1 MEPSRIDFGSRFKQ
15 EREARHLSLG
25 DVARVTKI
33 PERSLERLEGGR
45 FDELPAEVF
54 VRGFVR
60 SFARAVGLDPD
71 DMARRY
77 GEIVQTDSPRV
88 EVSLAGAVRAAAQR
102 AVTSAATRPSA
113 DGIGMGA
120 TTVPRA
126 ATMGPVPRVAT
137 ANGASARA
145 PSAPSPIEVT
155 SVIAEPVVVRAESS
169 APEAAAVDVAPATVA
184 EAFVDEGIVV
194 VHKLGGPKP
203 AMPVGGDARKRG
215 PVEDEMRTLSKA
227 ILDAGRETRRLPLT
241 LAVIILV
248 IVATLTMSLLLSRP
262 NHIGDGITLRVPAAA
277 PTRV

>member
-77 GEIVQTDSPRV
+77 GEIVQTNSPRI
-88 EVSLAGAVRAAAQR
+88 EVSLAGAVRAATQR
-102 AVTSAATRPSA
+102 AVTSAANKPGGEN
-113 DGIGMGA
+113 GIGMGGTA
-120 TTVPRA
+120 VPRA
-126 ATMGPVPRVAT
+126 ATMGPVPRIATPVPVRAQSAIPVA
-137 ANGASARA
+137 AVAAD
-145 PSAPSPIEVT
+145 
-155 SVIAEPVVVRAESS
+155 EPVALATIA
-169 APEAAAVDVAPATVA
+169 APRDADVEPAQATVA

-194 VHKLGGPKP
+194 VHKAAAKKDPSHT
-203 AMPVGGDARKRG
+203 
-215 PVEDEMRTLSKA
+215 DEMRTLSKA

-262 NHIGDGITLRVPAAA
+262 NHIGDGITLESVPAAA

>member
-60 SFARAVGLDPD
+60 SYARAVGLDPD

-77 GEIVQTDSPRV
+77 GEIVQTDAPRL
-88 EVSLAGAVRAAAQR
+88 EVSLAGAVKAAAQR
-102 AVTSAATRPSA
+102 AVTVARPEGAPGGASAPA
-113 DGIGMGA
+113 
-120 TTVPRA
+120 PRA
-126 ATMGPVPRVAT
+126 ATVAPRATTVTPVPRVVT
-137 ANGASARA
+137 SSGAAPRA
-145 PSAPSPIEVT
+145 PSAIEVT
-155 SVIAEPVVVRAESS
+155 SYAE
-169 APEAAAVDVAPATVA
+169 EAAAAADADAAEPTVA

-194 VHKLGGPKP
+194 VHKAPTKKKDP
-203 AMPVGGDARKRG
+203 SHT
-215 PVEDEMRTLSKA
+215 DEMRTLSKA
-227 ILDAGRETRRLPLT
+227 IFDAGRETRRLPLT

-248 IVATLTMSLLLSRP
+248 IVATLTMSLLLNRP
-262 NHIGDGITLRVPAAA
+262 SHIGDGITFRSVPAAA
-277 PTRV
+277 PTRA

>member
-1 MEPSRIDFGSRFKQ
+1 MEPSRIDFGSRFKL

-60 SFARAVGLDPD
+60 SYARAVGLDPD

-77 GEIVQTDSPRV
+77 GELVQSEPKA
-88 EVSLAGAVRAAAQR
+88 EASLAGAVKAAAAR
-102 AVTSAATRPSA
+102 AVTTPTPPPPRTPTAMIPVLDNRPAA
-113 DGIGMGA
+113 
-120 TTVPRA
+120 
-126 ATMGPVPRVAT
+126 PVPA
-137 ANGASARA
+137 A
-145 PSAPSPIEVT
+145 PVVSD
-155 SVIAEPVVVRAESS
+155 AEPTTG
-169 APEAAAVDVAPATVA
+169 ATVA

-194 VHKLGGPKP
+194 VHKG
-203 AMPVGGDARKRG
+203 RG
-215 PVEDEMRTLSKA
+215 RPQGKKTAVEDEMRTLSKA

-248 IVATLTMSLLLSRP
+248 IVATLTMSLLLNRP
-262 NHIGDGITLRVPAAA
+262 SHIGDGITQRAAEPAQRA
-277 PTRV
+277 

>member
-77 GEIVQTDSPRV
+77 GEIVQTDSPRI

-102 AVTSAATRPSA
+102 AVTSAANKPGGEN
-113 DGIGMGA
+113 GIGMGGTA
-120 TTVPRA
+120 VPRA
-126 ATMGPVPRVAT
+126 ATMAPVPRLAT
-137 ANGASARA
+137 ALPART
-145 PSAPSPIEVT
+145 PSAIPVGA
-155 SVIAEPVVVRAESS
+155 VAVDEPVALAELA
-169 APEAAAVDVAPATVA
+169 APGDADEPAEATVA

-194 VHKLGGPKP
+194 VHKP
-203 AMPVGGDARKRG
+203 AAKKQKDPSHT
-215 PVEDEMRTLSKA
+215 DEMRTLSKA

-262 NHIGDGITLRVPAAA
+262 NHIGDGITQKIVAAA
-277 PTRV
+277 PTRA

>member
-60 SFARAVGLDPD
+60 SYARAVGLDPD
-71 DMARRY
+71 EMARRY
-77 GEIVQTDSPRV
+77 GEIVQTDAPPI

-102 AVTSAATRPSA
+102 AVTQAAGKPNPES
-113 DGIGMGA
+113 GIGMGA
-120 TTVPRA
+120 TPVPRA
-126 ATMGPVPRVAT
+126 TTMGPVPRVAT
-137 ANGASARA
+137 SKPAAARL
-145 PSAPSPIEVT
+145 PSAPAVSAVDEPRALATIEAAPIDH
-155 SVIAEPVVVRAESS
+155 
-169 APEAAAVDVAPATVA
+169 EAAAEATVA
-184 EAFVDEGIVV
+184 ETFVDEGIVV
-194 VHKLGGPKP
+194 VHKAPTK
-203 AMPVGGDARKRG
+203 AARKD
-215 PVEDEMRTLSKA
+215 PSHTDEMRTLSKA

-262 NHIGDGITLRVPAAA
+262 NHIGDGITRNVAAAA
-277 PTRV
+277 PTRA

>member
-45 FDELPAEVF
+45 FEELPAEVF

-60 SFARAVGLDPD
+60 SYARAIGLDPE

-77 GEIVQTDSPRV
+77 GEIVQTNLPRL
-88 EVSLAGAVRAAAQR
+88 EMSLSGAVRAAAQR
-102 AVTSAATRPSA
+102 AQTVAKPEAAVA
-113 DGIGMGA
+113 EIA
-120 TTVPRA
+120 RA
-126 ATMGPVPRVAT
+126 ATLAPVLLEAPPVA
-137 ANGASARA
+137 AAA
-145 PSAPSPIEVT
+145 PALDDEQ
-155 SVIAEPVVVRAESS
+155 AA
-169 APEAAAVDVAPATVA
+169 APEATVA

-194 VHKLGGPKP
+194 VHKLGGANP
-203 AMPVGGDARKRG
+203 ASPAGAAARKRG
-215 PVEDEMRTLSKA
+215 PIEDEMRTLSKA

-248 IVATLTMSLLLSRP
+248 IVATLTMSLLLNRP
-262 NHIGDGITLRVPAAA
+262 SHMGDGITLRSVPAAA
-277 PTRV
+277 PTRG